1 MDITEEDILVFQSEA
16 AKGRLKVLI
25 KVCFQSHITLLIYY
39 NEQENVLLVSPY
51 IFMKQK

>member
-25 KVCFQSHITLLIYY
+25 KFCFQNHSTLHIYY
-39 NEQENVLLVSPY
+39 NKQANVLLVLIYS
-51 IFMKQK
+51 